1 MLEIGRVCMKI
12 AGRDAG
18 KKGIVI
24 DILDENYVL
33 LDGEVRRRKC
43 NIHHLEPMA
52 QSVELKKN
60 ASHADVLKVLG
71 IKEDKKKSTKKKKH
85 MQNLK
90 RKRKLQL
97 KRLKLQK
104 KLGLRRNNHG
114 FSSRYTDAGIA
125 ARSPRITR
133 TTPTSSTAKK

>member
-52 QSVELKKN
+52 HSVELKKN

-71 IKEDKKKSTKKKKH
+71 IKEDKKKSTKKKEKAATPRR
-85 MQNLK
+85 M
-90 RKRKLQL
+90 RI
-97 KRLKLQK
+97 K
-104 KLGLRRNNHG
+104 KT
-114 FSSRYTDAGIA
+114 YAEPKKEKKTA
-125 ARSPRITR
+125 
-133 TTPTSSTAKK
+133 AKKTEAPKKVRAKKK

>member
-24 DILDENYVL
+24 DI

-71 IKEDKKKSTKKKKH
+71 IKEDKKKSTKKKEKAATPRR
-85 MQNLK
+85 M
-90 RKRKLQL
+90 RI
-97 KRLKLQK
+97 K
-104 KLGLRRNNHG
+104 KT
-114 FSSRYTDAGIA
+114 YAEPKKEKKTA
-125 ARSPRITR
+125 
-133 TTPTSSTAKK
+133 AKKTEAPKKVRAKKK

>member
-52 QSVELKKN
+52 LSVELKKN
-60 ASHADVLKVLG
+60 ASHAEVLKVLG
-71 IKEDKKKSTKKKKH
+71 IKEEKKKTTKKKEKAAAPRR
-85 MQNLK
+85 M
-90 RKRKLQL
+90 RM
-97 KRLKLQK
+97 K
-104 KLGLRRNNHG
+104 KI
-114 FSSRYTDAGIA
+114 YAEPKKEKKA
-125 ARSPRITR
+125 A
-133 TTPTSSTAKK
+133 AKKTEAPKKVRAKKK